1 MNRSLRNAFALLGGL
16 LLAAVPMAASA
27 ARNTPSE
34 DWQDP
39 TIFARNR
46 LPMRASFLR
55 NTPRLSLDGV
65 WKFRWYENPEARSR
79 DFFRPETDDERW
91 DRMPVPG
98 MWELNGFGDP
108 VYLNFGYAWRGLAE
122 SRPPLVPSQR
132 NHVGQY
138 RRRFTVD
145 PSWAGRQIILHVGS
159 ATSNL
164 RVWIN
169 GRLVGYSEDSKLEA
183 RFDVTA
189 FVKPG
194 SENLIAF
201 EIFRWSDGT
210 YLEDQDFW
218 RMTGIARETYLEAR
232 PKEHV
237 EDIRIDTD
245 SHGKLLWSILA
256 TRGVRSVSVEIPELD
271 YRIEAHESVP
281 EKGMRR
287 FSGEASFPEAEPW
300 SAENP
305 QLYLMKIRS
314 ADRTAATESDSLHIG
329 FRDVRIEGGQLLVNG
344 QPVLIKGVNRHEI
357 SPTGGYVVSTEE
369 MIRDI
374 RIMKSL
380 NINTV
385 RTAHYPNDPRWYDLC
400 DRYGLYVIDEAN
412 IESHGMGYDEA
423 TLARDPAYGAAH
435 LDRVSRMVCR
445 DRNHPSIIV
454 WSLGNEAGNGPNF
467 EKAYD
472 WVKENDPSRPVQYER
487 AVLERNTDIFCPM
500 YSSYEMCEEYAAAS
514 PERPLILCE
523 YAHAMGNSMGGFR
536 EYWDLVRK
544 YPSFQGGCIW
554 DFADQALRRQV
565 DPAKYGTD
573 HLYAFGGDYNDLDPS
588 DGSFNCNGLVA
599 ADRSLHPHAREV
611 AYQYRSILTSA
622 SPREALEGTIHI
634 HNEYFFDDLSNFNL
648 AWEVVCNGQAVL
660 SGSAELPEIAPQVTR
675 TCHLGYDEE
684 QIRRAAGLD
693 SLHGA
698 DLFLRVRYT
707 LKSRDGILPAG
718 TRLAYDQIP
727 ILEELKYTPRIVPGI
742 PHIETSGERILL
754 SGLSDGESGTPW
766 CATFDRK
773 IGALVGYRIG
783 DRELIASPL
792 RPCFGRAVTDNDV
805 GVQIFEAGGKVFR
818 QRVDLWCWP
827 EWQPERVTV
836 DTLAGCA
843 SVEILYKPLGD
854 FLRVATT
861 FRIHADGTIEGSLE
875 TRDAGR
881 LNEAPEF
888 FRVGMELAMPGE
900 FSTLDF
906 YGQGPDETYVDRQS
920 AALTGRFIQSVG
932 EQYHYGYVH
941 PQESGTHVGLKW
953 FRILAPDGTGWS
965 ISSPGG
971 EFSASA
977 LPFSRR
983 ELNAYATP
991 YNPPT
996 WETPQSPYRHSLEL
1010 KPLAHADDRTN
1021 GRTWVNFDLKQMGLG
1036 CVNSFGA
1043 LPRPEYRIPAAVY
1056 RFDFTLSPVF

>member
-1 MNRSLRNAFALLGGL
+1 MKRFFHTGLFLLLGL
-16 LLAAVPMAASA
+16 LPGAGMLPAVAA
-27 ARNTPSE
+27 NTTAE
-34 DWQDP
+34 AWQDP
-39 TIFARNR
+39 TLLSRNR
-46 LPMRASFLR
+46 LPMRASFSS
-55 NTPRLSLDGV
+55 NAPRHSLDGI
-65 WKFRWYENPEARSR
+65 WQFRWYETPDIRSR
-79 DFFRPETDDERW
+79 DFFRTGIDDSEW
-91 DRMPVPG
+91 GRMPVPG
-98 MWELNGFGDP
+98 MWELNGYGDP
-108 VYLNFGYAWRGLAE
+108 VYLNIGYAWRGHYE
-122 SRPPLVPSQR
+122 NRPPLVPSEM
-132 NHVGQY
+132 NHVGHY
-138 RRRFTVD
+138 RRHFTVD

-169 GRLVGYSEDSKLEA
+169 GREVGYSEDSKLEA
-183 RFDVTA
+183 RFDVTP

-194 SENLIAF
+194 EENHIAL

-218 RMTGIARETYLEAR
+218 RLSGIARETYLEAR
-232 PKEHV
+232 PKERV
-237 EDIRIDTD
+237 EDIHIETNAD
-245 SHGKLLWSILA
+245 GKLSWSILT
-256 TRGVRSVSVEIPELD
+256 TRGIRSVRVEIPALG
-271 YRIEAHESVP
+271 YRIEAHDAVIGQGL
-281 EKGMRR
+281 KR
-287 FSGEASFPEAEPW
+287 FHAEASFPEITPW

-305 QLYLMKIRS
+305 QLYLMKIQPS
-314 ADRTAATESDSLHIG
+314 DKFAPTEVDSLQIG
-329 FRDVRIEGGQLLVNG
+329 FRDVRIENGQLLVNG
-344 QPVLIKGVNRHEI
+344 QSVLIKGVNRHEI
-357 SPTGGYVVSTEE
+357 SPTGGYVVSMDE

-374 RIMKSL
+374 KIMKSL

-412 IESHGMGYDEA
+412 IESHGMGYGESS
-423 TLARDPAYGAAH
+423 LARDPVYEAAH

-445 DRNHPSIIV
+445 DRNHPSIII

-472 WVKENDPSRPVQYER
+472 WVKKHDPTRPVQYER

-500 YSSYEMCEEYAAAS
+500 YSSYEMCKEYAASS

-536 EYWDLVRK
+536 EYWDLIRK

-565 DPAKYGTD
+565 DPSVYGTD
-573 HLYAFGGDYNDLDPS
+573 HLYAFGGDYNDYDPS

-599 ADRSLHPHAREV
+599 ADRSLHPHAQEV

-622 SPREALEGTIHI
+622 SPREALNGTIRI
-634 HNEYFFDDLSNFNL
+634 HNEYFFNDLSNFNL
-648 AWEVVCNGQAVL
+648 AWEVVCNGEAVL
-660 SGSAELPEIAPQVTR
+660 SGTAELPEIAPQTTGLCR
-675 TCHLGYDEE
+675 LGYGEGE
-684 QIRRAAGLD
+684 ILQAAGLD
-693 SLHGA
+693 SLSGV
-698 DLFLRVRYT
+698 DLFLRVRYS
-707 LKSRDGILPAG
+707 LKHRDGILPAG
-718 TRLAYDQIP
+718 TELAHDQMP
-727 ILEELKYTPRIVPGI
+727 ILEELQYRPRITPGI
-742 PHIETSGERILL
+742 PQIESDDKRIVL
-754 SGLSDGESGTPW
+754 SGLSDGESGIPW
-766 CATFDRK
+766 SVTFDRQ
-773 IGALVGYRIG
+773 IGALTGYRIG
-783 DRELIASPL
+783 DRELINSPL
-792 RPCFGRAVTDNDV
+792 YPCLGRAVTDNDV

-827 EWQPERVTV
+827 TWLPEHMTV
-836 DTLAGCA
+836 ETSAECA
-843 SVEILYKPLGD
+843 TVKIRYKPLGEY
-854 FLRVATT
+854 LYAVVTY
-861 FRIHADGTIEGSLE
+861 RIHADGTIEGSLE

-881 LNEAPEF
+881 LNEAPEL
-888 FRVGMELAMPGE
+888 FRIGMEMAMPGD

-906 YGQGPDETYVDRQS
+906 YGKGPDETYVDRQS
-920 AALTGRFIQSVG
+920 AALTGHFVQSVLD
-932 EQYHYGYVH
+932 QYHYGYVH

-953 FRILAPDGTGWS
+953 FRILAPDGVGLT
-965 ISSPGG
+965 ISSPDG

-1010 KPLAHADDRTN
+1010 KPLAHADDRIN

-1043 LPRPEYRIPAAVY
+1043 LPRPEYRIPAAAY
-1056 RFDFTLSPVF
+1056 RFDFTLTPVF